1 VRVERMSVDK
11 AEYALRVRGLPG
23 SPVRG
28 LVVADS
34 VFRGVRKSN
43 LLAGL
48 EDLMLRNVAVEPA
61 P

>member
-1 VRVERMSVDK
+1 VERLTVAK
-11 AEYALRVRGLPG
+11 AEYALRVRGLPA

-34 VFRGVRKSN
+34 AFRGVGKSN
-43 LLAGL
+43 VLAGL
-48 EDLMLRNVAVEPA
+48 EDLLLRNVSVEPR